1 VALFVVFLAIL
12 TACGTSG
19 IEKNPA
25 PQGAALAPSFA
36 PIPATHAP
44 ATTSTRRAAA
54 HVPPATPERTTSPT
68 RAQPRPAGTSA
79 APRPAT
85 VTTARITDATGDVD
99 WTLRPPPG
107 YTDIAAAALSRT
119 AEGFTL
125 RVRFATAPPPRQPD
139 DDTTM
144 NVASFFDTTGDG
156 EIDYE
161 IWANLADNGWG
172 PSYRDRR
179 QQEARFMADSGVD
192 VSADGDTLVFRFPL
206 TLLDHATTFRWAM
219 ATEWGSYET
228 LASPAAATDYAP
240 DIGATPF
247 PG

>member
-1 VALFVVFLAIL
+1 M
-12 TACGTSG
+12 
-19 IEKNPA
+19 
-25 PQGAALAPSFA
+25 APSFA
-36 PIPATHAP
+36 PIPSTHVP
-44 ATTSTRRAAA
+44 ATTSTRRAAT
-54 HVPPATPERTTSPT
+54 HTPPAAPERTTSPT
-68 RAQPRPAGTSA
+68 RARPRPADTSTTT
-79 APRPAT
+79 PPPT
-85 VTTARITDATGDVD
+85 VTTARITDATDDVH

-125 RVRFATAPPPRQPD
+125 RVRFAAAPPPRQPD

-179 QQEARFMADSGVD
+179 HQEARFMADSGVD
-192 VSADGDTLVFRFPL
+192 VGADGAALVFRFPVR
-206 TLLDHATTFRWAM
+206 LLDGATTFRWAT
-219 ATEWGSYET
+219 ATEWGSYQT
-228 LASPAAATDYAP
+228 LATPAAATDYAP
-240 DIGATPF
+240 DIGAAPF
-247 PG
+247 PGDAR